1 MFAPPFFVV
10 GSQIKLP
17 PHGRKPASAKAVL
30 DHVATQAKPAAFLA
44 YRQAGF
50 TPDLIS
56 WQL

>member
-1 MFAPPFFVV
+1 MN
-10 GSQIKLP
+10 
-17 PHGRKPASAKAVL
+17 AVL